1 MAFRMENTWPSRR
14 WQAQPCLNGSI
25 PRWLATLAIMLLV
38 TACTAPAPGGG
49 STSASPSATAP
60 PAPAR
65 EHIAVAYSAISAA
78 HLPMWVAQEQGF
90 FDQNGL
96 SVEIISIAGGSSP
109 TAALLSGQIQFL
121 QISVEAMQA
130 TLNGADLVYIAAPSE
145 VASFSLFAVP
155 AIRSGAE
162 LKGKRIG
169 VTGVG
174 TATYTAARLALKS
187 FGLTLDDVQITSVN
201 SVPAILAA
209 MLSGAVDAGAIS
221 VPTTLLARK
230 AGLTELVN
238 VAELHIPFPNA
249 WQTASRAYLQ
259 SHPDVA
265 RRFTRSIVQAI
276 GFMKKD
282 PAGTQHVLGK
292 YANITDPAVLD
303 ESYQSIAKYLLAD
316 PTPSTAAVKNALEE
330 LSATLPQAASADPN
344 QFVDL
349 TYINEL
355 KQSGFV
361 SQQLGP

>member
-1 MAFRMENTWPSRR
+1 
-14 WQAQPCLNGSI
+14 
-25 PRWLATLAIMLLV
+25 
-38 TACTAPAPGGG
+38 
-49 STSASPSATAP
+49 
-60 PAPAR
+60 
-65 EHIAVAYSAISAA
+65 
-78 HLPMWVAQEQGF
+78 
-90 FDQNGL
+90 
-96 SVEIISIAGGSSP
+96 
-109 TAALLSGQIQFL
+109 
-121 QISVEAMQA
+121 
-130 TLNGADLVYIAAPSE
+130 
-145 VASFSLFAVP
+145 LFAVP